1 MNYTGGKL
9 RFVSV
14 NILMVTNK
22 SPSRPYRDSQI
33 KTFLKRKKSLKYLI
47 LLTEYLHIETLII
60 VNAPSLKSIRQ

>member
-1 MNYTGGKL
+1 
-9 RFVSV
+9 
-14 NILMVTNK
+14 MVTNK
-22 SPSRPYRDSQI
+22 SPNRPYRDSQI